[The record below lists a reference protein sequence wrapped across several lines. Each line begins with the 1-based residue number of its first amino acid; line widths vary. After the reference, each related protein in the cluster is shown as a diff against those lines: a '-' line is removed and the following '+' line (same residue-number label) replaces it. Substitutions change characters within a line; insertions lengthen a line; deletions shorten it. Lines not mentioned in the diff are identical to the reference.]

1 MRSPPFV
8 VFNTALL
15 RFFSIFVPGQS
26 MQNEVQV
33 TIHQFAISV
42 SPGDGISNG
51 MMLTRKLLRLAGIK
65 SDIFCIRP
73 SEQMAGDVLAM
84 DDYLPGSADAL
95 LVHHGIGNP
104 VEAWLRDLPER
115 KFMVFH
121 NITPGELFPA
131 DHAIQPMLA
140 HGWEQVDSWRHWL
153 TGSIADS
160 QQNLQELLKRGYDD
174 HRVTEIPLLVD
185 LERIEPHAVQR
196 HDTPRPFT
204 LLFVGR
210 IMPHK
215 NQLALVEAFAQLLR
229 SAQVPLQLYI
239 VGGFTV
245 AEYKDQIEARIRELG
260 IEAFVNLTGKV
271 DDDTLNALYCRSD
284 LFVSLSKHEG
294 FGMPLIEAMAHG
306 LPVLAYAAPDSNV
319 VHTLGS
325 AGLLLDNAEPSE
337 VAATI
342 AQVMENPALR
352 RSMKRHGIERMHE
365 FGYQHLYDRL
375 SAFLGKFDIVLP
387 HYSFPLAT
395 SKPTVDV
402 RIEGPF
408 DSTYSLALVN
418 RELAKAISEHG
429 HKVAL
434 RSTEGPGPIP
444 VDQAFLL
451 DNPDCAALHAR
462 AEQPARSVLRLMYPP
477 RVTDM
482 QGDLNVMS
490 CYGWEESCLPQ
501 AYCHD
506 FNHQTHLI
514 TSMSSWVTRTL
525 QDNGVTAPLATVG
538 LGADHILKADIDPA
552 QLPTMPQATAERL
565 KLLHV
570 SSCFPRKGVDVLL
583 KAYGQ
588 AFTADDA
595 VVLIIKTFPNPHH
608 DIQQQVA
615 EWRGA
620 LPNAPAIELIVHDLP
635 DSALRALYTLADVLV
650 APSRGEGFGLPLA
663 EAMLHRLPVIVTGA
677 GGQSDFCT
685 PDTAWL
691 IDYRYERARTHL
703 QAAAS
708 VWFEPDVEH
717 LTHLLSE
724 FHQAWRN
731 GQLDVMT
738 AQRVNAADALIRSR
752 FTWSE
757 VAKASVEAIAWA
769 AEQPLLKKAP
779 RLGTVTSWNSACG
792 IATYSNK
799 LLQPAFGLNCHVFAN
814 DDAVLTAGDH
824 LNIERCWTAGDHDSL
839 DRLKAAIEAAGVDT
853 LLLQFN
859 FSFFNLKAFASLLDW
874 AHGRGIRT
882 LVVFHSTAD
891 VTHGD
896 TLKSLR
902 DLRESLAKSARLL
915 VHSVGDMNRLKDFGL
930 RDNLLMFPHGVI
942 DTPPPAPG
950 PRQLA
955 ANLKGKTI
963 IASYGF
969 LLPHKGMPELIEAFA
984 LLAKNDPA
992 LHLLLVNAQYPV
1004 PASAELADTCRG
1016 RIQQDDL
1023 RGRVTLITD
1032 YLSDEESLA
1041 WLGMADAIVFP
1052 YKHTQESSSA
1062 AVRWGLSTGRPVFCT
1077 PLAIFEDVADA
1088 VTFLPGTDSQS
1099 MATGLRENLDS
1110 GAKSLQETWLRNHG
1124 WTNVSVRLR
1133 NILTSLSAENH
1144 GTLGKNK

>member
-1 MRSPPFV
+1 MH
-8 VFNTALL
+8 
-15 RFFSIFVPGQS
+15 
-26 MQNEVQV
+26 NETQV

-42 SPGDGISNG
+42 SHGDGISNG

-65 SDIFCIRP
+65 SDIYCIRP
-73 SEQMAGDVLAM
+73 SDQMAGDVLCM

-104 VEAWLRDLPER
+104 VESWLRDLPER

-121 NITPGELFPA
+121 NITPGELFPP

-160 QQNLQELLKRGYDD
+160 QQNLQELLKRGYDE
-174 HRVTEIPLLVD
+174 HNTTEIPLLVD
-185 LERIEPHAVQR
+185 LDRIQPHTVKR

-215 NQLALVEAFAQLLR
+215 NQLMLVEAFAQLLR
-229 SAQVPLQLYI
+229 NTQVPLQLYI

-245 AEYKDQIEARIRELG
+245 AEYKDQIEQRIRELG

-306 LPVLAYAAPDSNV
+306 LPVLAYDAPHSNV
-319 VHTLGS
+319 VHTLGT
-325 AGLLLDNAEPSE
+325 AGLLLDNAEPVE

-342 AQVMENPALR
+342 AQIMENPALR
-352 RSMKRHGIERMHE
+352 RSMKQRGAERMHE
-365 FGYQHLYDRL
+365 FAYQHLYDRL
-375 SAFLGKFDIVLP
+375 SAFLARFDIQLP
-387 HYSFPLAT
+387 HFSFPVEA
-395 SKPTVDV
+395 PRAAVDFRV
-402 RIEGPF
+402 EGPF

-418 RELAKAISEHG
+418 RELARALAEHG
-429 HKVAL
+429 HKTAL
-434 RSTEGPGPIP
+434 RATEGPGPIP

-451 DNPDCAALHAR
+451 DNPDCAQLHAR
-462 AEQPARSVLRLMYPP
+462 AEQPARNVLRLMYPP

-514 TSMSSWVTRTL
+514 TSMSSWVTTTL

-538 LGADHILKADIDPA
+538 LGADHILKADIDFNS
-552 QLPTMPQATAERL
+552 LPPMPQTTDQRL

-583 KAYGQ
+583 KAYSQ
-588 AFTADDA
+588 AFTAQQP

-608 DIQQQVA
+608 NIQQQLADWRA
-615 EWRGA
+615 EF
-620 LPNAPAIELIVHDLP
+620 PDAPAVELIEQDLP
-635 DSALRALYTLADVLV
+635 DSALRALYTLADALV

-677 GGQSDFCT
+677 GGQSNFCT

-708 VWFEPDVEH
+708 VWFEPDADH
-717 LTHLLSE
+717 LTRLLQA
-724 FHQAWRN
+724 FHQAWST
-731 GQLDVMT
+731 GGLEAMT
-738 AQRVNAADALIRSR
+738 APRVAAAEALIRSR

-757 VAKASVEAIAWA
+757 VAKASAEAIDWA
-769 AEQPLLKKAP
+769 GRQPLLKKAP
-779 RLGTVTSWNSACG
+779 RLGSVTSWNSACG
-792 IATYSNK
+792 IATYSTK
-799 LLQPAFGLNCHVFAN
+799 LLLPAFGLDCRIFAN
-814 DDAVLTAGDH
+814 DDAVLTVGDQP
-824 LNIERCWTAGDHDSL
+824 NIERCWTAGDHDSL
-839 DRLKAAIEAAGVDT
+839 DRLKAAIEASGVDT

-859 FSFFNLKAFASLLDW
+859 FSFFNLKAFAGLLDW

-891 VTHGD
+891 VKHGE

-902 DLRESLAKSARLL
+902 DLRESLAQSARLM

-950 PRQLA
+950 PLQLA

-984 LLAKNDPA
+984 LLARKDPT

-1004 PASAELADTCRG
+1004 AASAELAETCRG

-1023 RGRVTLITD
+1023 KGRVTLITD
-1032 YLSDEESLA
+1032 YLTDEQSLA

-1052 YKHTQESSSA
+1052 YQHTQESSSA

-1088 VTFLPGTDSQS
+1088 VTFLPGTDSET
-1099 MATGLRENLDS
+1099 MAYGLRQNLDA
-1110 GAKSLQETWLRNHG
+1110 GPKSLQETWLRNHG
-1124 WTNVSVRLR
+1124 WTTVSARLR
-1133 NILTSLSAENH
+1133 NILTSLSAEIH
-1144 GTLGKNK
+1144 GTLAEKKK

>member
-1 MRSPPFV
+1 
-8 VFNTALL
+8 
-15 RFFSIFVPGQS
+15 
-26 MQNEVQV
+26 MQNEAKV

-42 SPGDGISNG
+42 SHGDGISNG
-51 MMLTRKLLRLAGIK
+51 MMLTRKLLRLAGVK
-65 SDIFCIRP
+65 SDIYCIQP
-73 SEQMAGDVLAM
+73 SEQMAGDVLCI

-104 VEAWLRDLPER
+104 VESWLRDLPER

-131 DHAIQPMLA
+131 DHVIQPMLA
-140 HGWEQVDSWRHWL
+140 HGWEQVDSWQHWL

-160 QQNLQELLKRGYDD
+160 RQNLQELLKRGYDE
-174 HRVTEIPLLVD
+174 HKVTEIPLLVD

-215 NQLALVEAFAQLLR
+215 NQLALVEAFAHLLR
-229 SAQVPLQLYI
+229 SAQVPLQLYL

-245 AEYKDQIEARIRELG
+245 ADYKDKIQARIRELG

-271 DDDTLNALYCRSD
+271 DDETLNALYCRSD

-306 LPVLAYAAPDSNV
+306 LPVLAYDAPNSNV
-319 VHTLGS
+319 VHTLGN
-325 AGLLLDNAEPSE
+325 AGLLLDNAEPHE

-342 AQVMENPALR
+342 AQIMENPALR
-352 RSMKRHGIERMHE
+352 RSMKRYGIERMDE
-365 FGYQHLYDRL
+365 FGYQRLYDRL
-375 SAFLGKFDIVLP
+375 SAFLAKFEIVLP
-387 HYSFPLAT
+387 HHTFPVAVP
-395 SKPTVDV
+395 KAAVDY

-418 RELAKAISEHG
+418 RELAKAIAEHG

-434 RSTEGPGPIP
+434 RATEGPGPIP
-444 VDQAFLL
+444 VDQTFLL
-451 DNPDCAALHAR
+451 NNPDCAALHAR
-462 AEQPARSVLRLMYPP
+462 AEQPANTVMRLMYPP

-514 TSMSSWVTRTL
+514 TSMSSWVTTTL
-525 QDNGVTAPLATVG
+525 QDNGVTVPLATVG
-538 LGADHILKADIDPA
+538 LGADHILKADIDFDSLPA
-552 QLPTMPQATAERL
+552 MPQVTSERL

-570 SSCFPRKGVDVLL
+570 SSCFPRKGIDVLL

-588 AFTADDA
+588 AFTAEHA

-608 DIQQQVA
+608 NIQQQLADWRA
-615 EWRGA
+615 EF
-620 LPNAPAIELIVHDLP
+620 PSAPAVELIEQDLP
-635 DSALRALYTLADVLV
+635 DSALRALYTLSDALV

-663 EAMLHRLPVIVTGA
+663 EAMLHRLPVIVTGQ
-677 GGQSDFCT
+677 GGQTDFCT
-685 PDTAWL
+685 EQTAWL

-703 QAAAS
+703 KASAS
-708 VWFEPDVEH
+708 VWFEPSSEH
-717 LTHLLSE
+717 LAGLLGE
-724 FHQAWRN
+724 FYQAWGKGELN
-731 GQLDVMT
+731 EMT
-738 AQRVNAADALIRSR
+738 AERVEAADALIRSR
-752 FTWSE
+752 FTWSH
-757 VAKASVEAIAWA
+757 VAQASVEAIAEA
-769 AEQPLLKKAP
+769 KRQPLLKKAP
-779 RLGTVTSWNSACG
+779 RLGSVTTWNSACG
-792 IATYSNK
+792 IATYSAK
-799 LLQPAFGLNCHVFAN
+799 LLEPAFGLECHVFAN
-814 DDAVLTAGDH
+814 DDAVLTSADQG
-824 LNIERCWTAGDHDSL
+824 NIERCWSAGDFDPL
-839 DRLKAAIEAAGVDT
+839 DRLKAAIERSGVDT

-859 FSFFNLKAFASLLDW
+859 FSFFGLQAFASLLDW

-891 VTHGD
+891 VQHGD
-896 TLKSLR
+896 KLKSLS
-902 DLRESLAKSARLL
+902 DMRESLAGSERLL
-915 VHSVGDMNRLKDFGL
+915 VHSVGDLNRLKGFGL
-930 RDNLLMFPHGVI
+930 SKNLLLFPHGVI
-942 DTPPPAPG
+942 DTPAPAPG
-950 PRQLA
+950 PRQKA
-955 ANLKGKTI
+955 ANLTGKTI

-984 LLAKNDPA
+984 LLAKHDDA
-992 LHLLLVNAQYPV
+992 LHLLLVNAEYPV
-1004 PASAELADTCRG
+1004 PASAALAETCRQ
-1016 RIQQDDL
+1016 RIQAPDL
-1023 RGRVTLITD
+1023 AGRVTLITD
-1032 YLSDEESLA
+1032 YLPDEESLS

-1052 YKHTQESSSA
+1052 YQHTQESSSA
-1062 AVRWGLSTGRPVFCT
+1062 AVRWGLSTGRPIFCT

-1099 MATGLRENLDS
+1099 MADGLRKNLDA
-1110 GAKSLQETWLRNHG
+1110 GPLARQADWIRNHG
-1124 WTNVSVRLR
+1124 WSTVSARLR
-1133 NILTSLSAENH
+1133 NVLIALSAESIK
-1144 GTLGKNK
+1144 TLVVRK